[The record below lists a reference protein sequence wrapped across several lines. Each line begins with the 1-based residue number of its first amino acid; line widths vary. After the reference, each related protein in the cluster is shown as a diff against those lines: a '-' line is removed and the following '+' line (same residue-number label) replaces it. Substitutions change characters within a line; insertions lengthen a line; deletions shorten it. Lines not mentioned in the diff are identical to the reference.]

1 MQMCFVIAR
10 EEEFI
15 LQKFSGALT
24 YEKWVKSADTIWQ
37 HPDYNKF
44 YRSIVDFRKADV
56 QMGVTEIKAIVK
68 HLSDNEDKALR
79 ADTVILVNEPMA
91 AAFASIFADS
101 IKQLIDTKIM
111 TTEEGAAAKLN
122 LNASVFELLNGPAAV
137 QVFID

>member
-1 MQMCFVIAR
+1 MEMRFVIAK

-24 YEKWVKSADTIWQ
+24 YEKWVKSTETIWQ
-37 HPDYNKF
+37 HPDYNKY
-44 YRSIVDFRKADV
+44 YRGIVDFREADI
-56 QMGVTEIKAIVK
+56 QMGVTEIKSIVK
-68 HLSDNEDKALR
+68 LLSDNEGKALR
-79 ADTVILVNEPMA
+79 ADTVMLVDKPMA

-101 IKQLIDTKIM
+101 IKQLIDTKIV

-122 LNASVFELLNGPAAV
+122 LNVSVFELLDGPAAV